1 MWFETVLHSDYADPP
16 TTWRLVEIEGPDAE
30 TALTQNLDNVIKAA
44 ENILGPCNKT
54 HFTRTDLIKLI
65 YVLRG
70 GRHWLA
76 AKDVASDL

>member
-30 TALTQNLDNVIKAA
+30 TALTQNLDKVIKAA
-44 ENILGPCNKT
+44 EDILGPCDKIY
-54 HFTRTDLIKLI
+54 FTQEDLIKLVC
-65 YVLRG
+65 VLHG
-70 GRHWLA
+70 DKHWLA